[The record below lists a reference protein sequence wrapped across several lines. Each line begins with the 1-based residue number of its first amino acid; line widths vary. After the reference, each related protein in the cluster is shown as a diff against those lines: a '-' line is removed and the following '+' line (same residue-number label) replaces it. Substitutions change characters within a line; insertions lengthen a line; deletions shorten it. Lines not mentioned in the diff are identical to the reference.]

1 MRFFKQKSIN
11 KFIPVIVTL
20 LFVLVPCMAEA
31 AVPANIT
38 YKSSTSA
45 PYSSAQLEYTKAGT
59 YTWTVP
65 DGVNQIKIT
74 TVGAG
79 GGAGGFQF
87 LNNSGIYG
95 TRIYDGG
102 GGGAIVENV
111 TINVVSGT
119 NIKIIVGKG
128 GQTVFPVHNNYSAAT
143 FRGETGGNSY
153 IQINSQNYA
162 IANGGTGSFNIVNNN
177 NNTTSNGPGKAGG
190 AGGGDGGTIN
200 TVTGHTNG
208 HNGKYGHGGKSGYWF
223 YSSTFDGKKY
233 GDLPSGGGGGSWGNG
248 GYVDYTTVEDPFWG
262 TVTSLIMPPI
272 PATVG
277 GGAGSFY
284 APAADGAVFIN
295 YGSTSIATTG
305 VTLSQSSLTLNAGGS
320 STLTATV
327 TPSNATNKTVTWTTS
342 NPSVATV
349 SGGKV
354 TAVGAGTATI
364 TATTSG
370 GQKATCTV
378 TVRVPVTGISVS
390 RSTLSLTVGATST
403 LTATV
408 SPSNASNKSYSWS
421 SNNSAV
427 ATVNSSGL
435 VTAKANGTATITA
448 TTTDGGKKATCTVT
462 VTTPASGV
470 SVSPTTATII
480 KGHTQQL
487 TATVAPSSASNK
499 SVSWSSSNNSVVTVS
514 SSGLVTAK
522 AAGAADVTVTTADG
536 NHKAVCKVTVRVPV
550 TGVSLSRT
558 ELSLIKGDTEQLL
571 ATVSPTDASNKTIS
585 WTTTDKSV
593 ASVSSSGLVTA
604 VGGGTATITATTA
617 DGSYTDVCKVTVTIP
632 VEGIKF
638 GDVSSNVGIGST
650 TKLNYTITP
659 PEATNK
665 TVTWQSADPAV
676 ATVDETT
683 GVITPVAPGGTEITV
698 TTEDGGYTDTTLLI
712 VTNSLST
719 IKLKLITESGKYPT
733 FGTVYYKSPGNVI
746 EYPGTPVGD
755 DGNMTISVPVTLT
768 SFNLGVS
775 LLNTLI
781 SGTILNPETK
791 DATATPLYMVEGDF
805 NADNLI
811 SGTDWTILVQRLNYG
826 GGETQY
832 GLTGDMNYDGV
843 VDNLDLLLF
852 NSPITHTG
860 VTRFM
865 TSGYEMSVD
874 TNAVTESENALALN
888 AVSFTAAAE
897 DALDIKE
904 NQDKSPVSDEPP
916 IKSIVQIT
924 KIKDGRYEISLN
936 EPSRNI
942 NMFQLALE
950 GGISEITYAL
960 PSGFELIG
968 AGEKDG
974 VTVIAIGTTVKGGLT
989 IPADTPF
996 ITVTAASQPGVLYG
1010 DNFTTAERASAHGIE
1025 IVSLESS
1032 ETVGE
1037 AGASASGG
1045 SSGCNA
1051 GTAAAALLAFA
1062 PFIIH
1067 KSHKSYRNRRN
1078 HK

>member
-924 KIKDGRYEISLN
+924 KIRDGRYEISLN

-1045 SSGCNA
+1045 SSGCNT

>member
-1 MRFFKQKSIN
+1 MRCISN
-11 KFIPVIVTL
+11 KVFGL
-20 LFVLVPCMAEA
+20 LNVFVWLLVLLSTHAHA
-31 AVPANIT
+31 AAPANIT

-65 DGVNQIKIT
+65 AGVDQLKVT
-74 TVGAG
+74 TVGG
-79 GGAGGFQF
+79 GGSSV
-87 LNNSGIYG
+87 LSRSGVFFTYSIMMTG
-95 TRIYDGG
+95 A
-102 GGGAIVENV
+102 GGAIVENTVIPV
-111 TINVVSGT
+111 TPSQQITIHVASSDEESYLMINGEKYGSAKAGDSVDDSVDFARQALGGT
-119 NIKIIVGKG
+119 PN
-128 GQTVFPVHNNYSAAT
+128 
-143 FRGETGGNSY
+143 GGNGY
-153 IQINSQNYA
+153 YVG
-162 IANGGTGSFNIVNNN
+162 NGGILFEPT
-177 NNTTSNGPGKAGG
+177 
-190 AGGGDGGTIN
+190 
-200 TVTGHTNG
+200 
-208 HNGKYGHGGKSGYWF
+208 NGKYGKAGAIKGTYYTGIGY
-223 YSSTFDGKKY
+223 TY
-233 GDLPSGGGGGSWGNG
+233 GSLRGGGGSWGNG
-248 GYVDYTTVEDPFWG
+248 GRVDESP
-262 TVTSLIMPPI
+262 
-272 PATVG
+272 TVG
-277 GGAGSFY
+277 GGGSFVSKPSTDPTY
-284 APAADGAVFIN
+284 DSRYRVIINGQPGADGAVFIN

-305 VTLSQSSLTLNAGGS
+305 VTLSQSSLTLNVGGS

-327 TPSNATNKTVTWTTS
+327 SPSNATNKTVTWTTS
-342 NPSVATV
+342 NASVATV

-354 TAVGAGTATI
+354 TAVGPGTATI

-378 TVRVPVTGISVS
+378 TVRVPVTGISIS
-390 RSTLSLTVGATST
+390 RSTLALTVGATST

-408 SPSNASNKSYSWS
+408 APSNASDKSYSWS
-421 SNNSAV
+421 SSNSGV

-448 TTTDGGKKATCTVT
+448 TTTDGGKKASCTVT

-470 SVSPTTATII
+470 SVSPTAATII
-480 KGHTQQL
+480 KGQTRQL

-499 SVSWSSSNNSVVTVS
+499 SVSWSSSNNTVATVS
-514 SSGLVTAK
+514 SAGLVTAK
-522 AAGAADVTVTTADG
+522 ASGTADITVTTADG
-536 NHKAVCKVTVRVPV
+536 NYKAVCKVTVRVPV
-550 TGVSLSRT
+550 TGVSISRT
-558 ELSLIKGDTEQLL
+558 NLSLIKGGIEQLS
-571 ATVSPTDASNKTIS
+571 ATVSPSDASNKTVS
-585 WTTTDKSV
+585 WTTTDKAV
-593 ASVSSSGLVTA
+593 ATVSSSGLVTA

-617 DGSYTDVCKVTVTIP
+617 DGSYTDDCKVTVSVP
-632 VEGIKF
+632 VDGIKF
-638 GDVSSNVGIGST
+638 NDISANVGIGST

-698 TTEDGGYTDTTLLI
+698 TTEDGGYTDTTILI

-719 IKLKLITESGKYPT
+719 IKLKLITESNKYPA

-746 EYPGTPVGD
+746 EYPGTPVGNGGD
-755 DGNMTISVPVTLT
+755 MTISVPVTLT

-781 SGTILNPETK
+781 SGTVLTPDAK

-811 SGTDWTILVQRLNYG
+811 NGTDWTILVQRMNYG

-832 GLTGDMNYDGV
+832 GLTGDMNYDGT

-852 NSPITHTG
+852 NSPVTHTG
-860 VTRFM
+860 DTRFM
-865 TSGYEMSVD
+865 TSGYDMSAD
-874 TNAVTESENALALN
+874 TKAMTESENAPAIN
-888 AVSFTAAAE
+888 SISFTASAE
-897 DALDIKE
+897 YAPDTKE

-936 EPSRNI
+936 EPSRNL

-950 GGISEITYAL
+950 GGVSEITYAL
-960 PSGFELIG
+960 PSGFQLIG
-968 AGEKDG
+968 AVEKDG
-974 VTVIAIGTTVKGGLT
+974 VTVIAIGTTVKGGLA

-996 ITVTAASQPGVLYG
+996 ITVTTASQPGVLYG

-1025 IVSLESS
+1025 TVSLESS

-1037 AGASASGG
+1037 AGTSTSGG

>member
-1 MRFFKQKSIN
+1 MRGTLKHIIK
-11 KFIPVIVTL
+11 TL
-20 LFVLVPCMAEA
+20 LLVAACIAAPMSPSLSEA
-31 AVPANIT
+31 AVPDIT
-38 YKSSTSA
+38 YKSNTSS

-65 DGVNQIKIT
+65 AGINQIKVT

-79 GGAGGFQF
+79 GGAGVIMFPTTNFPQYRSVSDG
-87 LNNSGIYG
+87 G
-95 TRIYDGG
+95 GG
-102 GGGAIVENV
+102 GGGAIVENQVISV
-111 TINVVSGT
+111 TSGT
-119 NIKIIVGKG
+119 QLQIVVGAKGDSTIINTSSQVAAGSAYGKD
-128 GQTVFPVHNNYSAAT
+128 
-143 FRGETGGNSY
+143 GGNSY
-153 IQINSQNYA
+153 IKIGSQIYA
-162 IANGGTGSFNIVNNN
+162 VAHGGTGSNNIIYNGGSG
-177 NNTTSNGPGKAGG
+177 TSAVGEAGG
-190 AGGGDGGTIN
+190 AGGGKGGYNDSPAGIYDGQD
-200 TVTGHTNG
+200 
-208 HNGKYGHGGKSGYWF
+208 GKYGKGGKTQLYMSFNSLPVFTYNDIQFMWF
-223 YSSTFDGKKY
+223 AAT
-233 GDLPSGGGGGSWGNG
+233 GGGGSWGNG
-248 GYVDYTTVEDPFWG
+248 GYLAYDDYPIITPTTPV
-262 TVTSLIMPPI
+262 
-272 PATVG
+272 PATIG

-295 YGSTSIATTG
+295 YGSTTVATTG
-305 VTLSQSSLTLNAGGS
+305 ITLSQTALTLNAGGS

-327 TPSNATNKTVTWTTS
+327 TPSNATNKTVTWATS
-342 NPSVATV
+342 NASVATV

-354 TAVGAGTATI
+354 TAVGPGTATI

-378 TVRVPVTGISVS
+378 TVRVPVTGISIS
-390 RSTLSLTVGATST
+390 RSTLALTVGATST

-408 SPSNASNKSYSWS
+408 APSNASDKSYSWS
-421 SNNSAV
+421 SSNSAV

-448 TTTDGGKKATCTVT
+448 TTTDGGKKATCAVT

-470 SVSPTTATII
+470 SVAPTTATII
-480 KGHTQQL
+480 KGQTQQL

-499 SVSWSSSNNSVVTVS
+499 SVSWSSSNNSVATVN

-522 AAGAADVTVTTADG
+522 AAGNADITVTTADG
-536 NHKAVCKVTVRVPV
+536 NYKAVCKVTVRVPV
-550 TGVSLSRT
+550 TGVSLSQT
-558 ELSLIKGDTEQLL
+558 ELSLIKGSTEQLL
-571 ATVSPTDASNKTIS
+571 ATVFPADASNKTIS

-593 ASVSSSGLVTA
+593 ASVSSTGLVTA

-617 DGSYTDVCKVTVTIP
+617 DGSYTDVCKVTVTVP

-665 TVTWQSADPAV
+665 TVTWQSSDPAV
-676 ATVDETT
+676 ATVDETI

-781 SGTILNPETK
+781 SGTVLNPETK

-826 GGETQY
+826 GGETKY

-865 TSGYEMSVD
+865 TSGYDMSVD
-874 TNAVTESENALALN
+874 TKAVTESENAPALN
-888 AVSFTAAAE
+888 AVSFAAAAE
-897 DALDIKE
+897 DTPDIKE
-904 NQDKSPVSDEPP
+904 NLDESPVSDEPP

-950 GGISEITYAL
+950 GGVTEITYAL

>member
-1 MRFFKQKSIN
+1 MGY
-11 KFIPVIVTL
+11 T
-20 LFVLVPCMAEA
+20 
-31 AVPANIT
+31 
-38 YKSSTSA
+38 SSSPTS
-45 PYSSAQLEYTKAGT
+45 
-59 YTWTVP
+59 
-65 DGVNQIKIT
+65 
-74 TVGAG
+74 
-79 GGAGGFQF
+79 
-87 LNNSGIYG
+87 
-95 TRIYDGG
+95 
-102 GGGAIVENV
+102 
-111 TINVVSGT
+111 
-119 NIKIIVGKG
+119 
-128 GQTVFPVHNNYSAAT
+128 
-143 FRGETGGNSY
+143 
-153 IQINSQNYA
+153 
-162 IANGGTGSFNIVNNN
+162 
-177 NNTTSNGPGKAGG
+177 
-190 AGGGDGGTIN
+190 
-200 TVTGHTNG
+200 
-208 HNGKYGHGGKSGYWF
+208 
-223 YSSTFDGKKY
+223 
-233 GDLPSGGGGGSWGNG
+233 
-248 GYVDYTTVEDPFWG
+248 
-262 TVTSLIMPPI
+262 PI

-305 VTLSQSSLTLNAGGS
+305 VTLSQSSLTLNVGGS

-378 TVRVPVTGISVS
+378 TVRVPVTGISIS
-390 RSTLSLTVGATST
+390 RSTLALTVGATST

-408 SPSNASNKSYSWS
+408 APSNASNKSYSWS
-421 SNNSAV
+421 SSNNTV

-448 TTTDGGKKATCTVT
+448 TTADGGKKASCTVT
-462 VTTPASGV
+462 VTTPTSGV

-480 KGHTQQL
+480 KGQTRQL

-499 SVSWSSSNNSVVTVS
+499 SVSWSSSNNSVATVN

-522 AAGAADVTVTTADG
+522 AAGNADITVTTADG
-536 NHKAVCKVTVRVPV
+536 NYKAVCKVTVRVPV
-550 TGVSLSRT
+550 TGVSLSET
-558 ELSLIKGDTEQLL
+558 DISLIKGSTEQLL
-571 ATVSPTDASNKTIS
+571 ATVSPADASNKTIS
-585 WTTTDKSV
+585 WTTTDKSI
-593 ASVSSSGLVTA
+593 ATVSSSGLVTA

-617 DGSYTDVCKVTVTIP
+617 DGSYTDVCKVTVTVP

-665 TVTWQSADPAV
+665 TVTWQSSDPAV

-755 DGNMTISVPVTLT
+755 DGNMTIFVPVTLT

-781 SGTILNPETK
+781 SGTALNPETK

-865 TSGYEMSVD
+865 TSGYDMSVD
-874 TNAVTESENALALN
+874 TKAVTESENAPTLN
-888 AVSFTAAAE
+888 AVSFAAAAE
-897 DALDIKE
+897 DAPDIKKE

-950 GGISEITYAL
+950 GGVTEITYAL

-974 VTVIAIGTTVKGGLT
+974 VTVIAIGTMVKGGLT

-1025 IVSLESS
+1025 IVPLESS
-1032 ETVGE
+1032 ETVGD

>member
-1 MRFFKQKSIN
+1 MRGTLKH
-11 KFIPVIVTL
+11 IVKIILIVAACIAAPTSSSL
-20 LFVLVPCMAEA
+20 SEA
-31 AVPANIT
+31 AVPDIT
-38 YKSSTSA
+38 YKSSTSS

-59 YTWTVP
+59 YTWIVP
-65 DGVNQIKIT
+65 AGVDTIKVT

-87 LNNSGIYG
+87 TQRYTGYHVC
-95 TRIYDGG
+95 RIYDGG
-102 GGGAIVENV
+102 GGGAVIENV
-111 TINVVSGT
+111 TINVAPGT

-128 GQTVFPVHNNYSAAT
+128 GQSIFPVVNNGTAAT
-143 FRGETGGNSY
+143 YRGETGGSSY
-153 IQINSQNYA
+153 IQINSQTFA
-162 IANGGTGSFNIVNNN
+162 LANGGTGSYNIVNDNA
-177 NNTTSNGPGKAGG
+177 NTTSRGSGKAGG
-190 AGGGDGGTIN
+190 AGGGDGGVLNDYTDR
-200 TVTGHTNG
+200 VDG
-208 HNGKYGHGGKSGYWF
+208 HNGKYGQGGKSHYWLF
-223 YSSTFDGKKY
+223 ADILGNPVEKFNFDGKKY
-233 GDLPSGGGGGSWGNG
+233 LDVAAGGGGGSWGNG
-248 GYVDYTTVEDPFWG
+248 GYMGYTSSSP
-262 TVTSLIMPPI
+262 TSPI

-305 VTLSQSSLTLNAGGS
+305 VTLSQSSLTLNVGGS

-378 TVRVPVTGISVS
+378 TVRVPVTGISIS
-390 RSTLSLTVGATST
+390 RSTLALTVGATST

-408 SPSNASNKSYSWS
+408 APSNASNKSYSWS
-421 SNNSAV
+421 SSNNTV

-448 TTTDGGKKATCTVT
+448 TTADGGKKASCTVT
-462 VTTPASGV
+462 VTTPTSGV

-480 KGHTQQL
+480 KGQTRQL

-499 SVSWSSSNNSVVTVS
+499 SVSWSSSNNSVATVN

-522 AAGAADVTVTTADG
+522 AAGNADITVTTADG
-536 NHKAVCKVTVRVPV
+536 NYKAVCKVTVRVPV
-550 TGVSLSRT
+550 TGVSLSET
-558 ELSLIKGDTEQLL
+558 DISLIKGSTEQLL
-571 ATVSPTDASNKTIS
+571 ATVSPADASNKTIS
-585 WTTTDKSV
+585 WTTTDKSI
-593 ASVSSSGLVTA
+593 ATVSSSGLVTA

-888 AVSFTAAAE
+888 AVSFTAVAE

>member
-1 MRFFKQKSIN
+1 
-11 KFIPVIVTL
+11 
-20 LFVLVPCMAEA
+20 
-31 AVPANIT
+31 
-38 YKSSTSA
+38 
-45 PYSSAQLEYTKAGT
+45 
-59 YTWTVP
+59 
-65 DGVNQIKIT
+65 
-74 TVGAG
+74 
-79 GGAGGFQF
+79 
-87 LNNSGIYG
+87 
-95 TRIYDGG
+95 
-102 GGGAIVENV
+102 
-111 TINVVSGT
+111 
-119 NIKIIVGKG
+119 
-128 GQTVFPVHNNYSAAT
+128 
-143 FRGETGGNSY
+143 
-153 IQINSQNYA
+153 
-162 IANGGTGSFNIVNNN
+162 
-177 NNTTSNGPGKAGG
+177 
-190 AGGGDGGTIN
+190 
-200 TVTGHTNG
+200 
-208 HNGKYGHGGKSGYWF
+208 
-223 YSSTFDGKKY
+223 
-233 GDLPSGGGGGSWGNG
+233 
-248 GYVDYTTVEDPFWG
+248 
-262 TVTSLIMPPI
+262 MPPV

-284 APAADGAVFIN
+284 APASDGAVFIN
-295 YGSTSIATTG
+295 YGSTSVATTG
-305 VTLSQSSLTLNAGGS
+305 ISLNQTSLALNIGGS

-327 TPSNATNKTVTWTTS
+327 NPSNATNKTVTWTTS
-342 NPSVATV
+342 NASVATV

-354 TAVGAGTATI
+354 TAVGPGTATI

-378 TVRVPVTGISVS
+378 TVRVPVTGISIS
-390 RSTLSLTVGATST
+390 RSTLALTVGATST

-408 SPSNASNKSYSWS
+408 APSNASDKSYSWS
-421 SNNSAV
+421 SSNSAV

-448 TTTDGGKKATCTVT
+448 TTTDGGKKASCAVT

-470 SVSPTTATII
+470 SVAPTTATII
-480 KGHTQQL
+480 KGQTQQL

-499 SVSWSSSNNSVVTVS
+499 SVSWSSSNNSVATVS
-514 SSGLVTAK
+514 STGLVTAK
-522 AAGAADVTVTTADG
+522 AAGTADITVTTADG
-536 NHKAVCKVTVRVPV
+536 NYKAVCKVTVRVLV
-550 TGVSLSRT
+550 TGVSLSET
-558 ELSLIKGDTEQLL
+558 DISLIKGSTEQLL
-571 ATVSPTDASNKTIS
+571 ATVSPADASNKTIS

-593 ASVSSSGLVTA
+593 ATVSNTGLVTA

-617 DGSYTDVCKVTVTIP
+617 DGSYTDVCKVTVTVP

-665 TVTWQSADPAV
+665 TVTWQSSDPAV

-781 SGTILNPETK
+781 SGTVLNSETK

-865 TSGYEMSVD
+865 TSGYDMSVD
-874 TNAVTESENALALN
+874 TKAVTESANAPALN
-888 AVSFTAAAE
+888 AVSFAAAAE
-897 DALDIKE
+897 DTPDIKE
-904 NQDKSPVSDEPP
+904 NLDESPVSDEPP

-924 KIKDGRYEISLN
+924 KIKDGRYEISFN

-950 GGISEITYAL
+950 GSVSEITYAL

-996 ITVTAASQPGVLYG
+996 ITVTAASQPGILYG
-1010 DNFTTAERASAHGIE
+1010 NNFTTAERASAHGIE
-1025 IVSLESS
+1025 TVSLESS

>member
-1 MRFFKQKSIN
+1 MRGTLKL
-11 KFIPVIVTL
+11 IVKTFL
-20 LFVLVPCMAEA
+20 IVAACFATPISSSLSEA
-31 AVPANIT
+31 AVPDIT
-38 YKSSTSA
+38 YKSSTAS

-87 LNNSGIYG
+87 LNNAGIYG

-102 GGGAIVENV
+102 GGGAVVENV

-177 NNTTSNGPGKAGG
+177 NNTTSKGPGKAGG
-190 AGGGDGGTIN
+190 AGGGDGGTLN
-200 TVTGHTNG
+200 TTTGHTNG
-208 HNGKYGHGGKSGYWF
+208 HNGKYGRGGKSGYWF

-248 GYVDYTTVEDPFWG
+248 GYVDYTTEENPFLG
-262 TVTSLIMPPI
+262 TVTSPIMPPV

-284 APAADGAVFIN
+284 APASDGAVFIN
-295 YGSTSIATTG
+295 YGSTSVATTG
-305 VTLSQSSLTLNAGGS
+305 ISLNQTSLALNIGGS

-327 TPSNATNKTVTWTTS
+327 NPSNATNKTVTWTTS
-342 NPSVATV
+342 NASVATV

-354 TAVGAGTATI
+354 TAVGPGTATI

-378 TVRVPVTGISVS
+378 TVRVPVTGISIS
-390 RSTLSLTVGATST
+390 RSTLALTVGATST

-408 SPSNASNKSYSWS
+408 APSNASDKSYSWS
-421 SNNSAV
+421 SSNSAV

-448 TTTDGGKKATCTVT
+448 TTTDGGKKASCAVT

-470 SVSPTTATII
+470 SVAPTTATII
-480 KGHTQQL
+480 KGQTQQL

-499 SVSWSSSNNSVVTVS
+499 SVSWSSSNNSVATVS
-514 SSGLVTAK
+514 STGLVTAK
-522 AAGAADVTVTTADG
+522 AAGTADITVTTADG
-536 NHKAVCKVTVRVPV
+536 NYKAVCKVTVRVLV
-550 TGVSLSRT
+550 TGVSLSET
-558 ELSLIKGDTEQLL
+558 DISLIKGSTEQLL
-571 ATVSPTDASNKTIS
+571 ATVSPADASNKTIS

-593 ASVSSSGLVTA
+593 ATVSNTGLVTA

-617 DGSYTDVCKVTVTIP
+617 DGSYTDVCKVTVTVP

-665 TVTWQSADPAV
+665 TVTWQSSDPAV

-781 SGTILNPETK
+781 SGTVLNSETK

-865 TSGYEMSVD
+865 TSGYDMSVD
-874 TNAVTESENALALN
+874 TKAVTESANAPALN
-888 AVSFTAAAE
+888 AVSFAAAAE
-897 DALDIKE
+897 DTPDIKE
-904 NQDKSPVSDEPP
+904 NLDESPVSDEPP

-950 GGISEITYAL
+950 GGVTEITYAL

-996 ITVTAASQPGVLYG
+996 ITVTAASQPGILYG
-1010 DNFTTAERASAHGIE
+1010 NNFTTAERASAHGIE
-1025 IVSLESS
+1025 TVSLESS

>member
-1 MRFFKQKSIN
+1 M
-11 KFIPVIVTL
+11 
-20 LFVLVPCMAEA
+20 
-31 AVPANIT
+31 
-38 YKSSTSA
+38 
-45 PYSSAQLEYTKAGT
+45 
-59 YTWTVP
+59 
-65 DGVNQIKIT
+65 
-74 TVGAG
+74 
-79 GGAGGFQF
+79 
-87 LNNSGIYG
+87 
-95 TRIYDGG
+95 
-102 GGGAIVENV
+102 
-111 TINVVSGT
+111 
-119 NIKIIVGKG
+119 
-128 GQTVFPVHNNYSAAT
+128 
-143 FRGETGGNSY
+143 
-153 IQINSQNYA
+153 
-162 IANGGTGSFNIVNNN
+162 
-177 NNTTSNGPGKAGG
+177 
-190 AGGGDGGTIN
+190 
-200 TVTGHTNG
+200 
-208 HNGKYGHGGKSGYWF
+208 
-223 YSSTFDGKKY
+223 
-233 GDLPSGGGGGSWGNG
+233 
-248 GYVDYTTVEDPFWG
+248 
-262 TVTSLIMPPI
+262 
-272 PATVG
+272 
-277 GGAGSFY
+277 
-284 APAADGAVFIN
+284 
-295 YGSTSIATTG
+295 
-305 VTLSQSSLTLNAGGS
+305 TLNVGGS

-327 TPSNATNKTVTWTTS
+327 SPSNATDKTVTWTTS
-342 NPSVATV
+342 SASVATV

-378 TVRVPVTGISVS
+378 TVRVPVTGISIS
-390 RSTLSLTVGATST
+390 RSSLSLNVGATST

-408 SPSNASNKSYSWS
+408 LPSDATNKSYSWS
-421 SNNSAV
+421 SNNTGV

-448 TTTDGGKKATCTVT
+448 TTTDGGKKATCAVT

-470 SVSPTTATII
+470 SVAPTTATII
-480 KGHTQQL
+480 KGQTQQL

-499 SVSWSSSNNSVVTVS
+499 SVSWSSSNNSVAAVS
-514 SSGLVTAK
+514 STGLVTAK
-522 AAGAADVTVTTADG
+522 AAGTADVTVTTADG
-536 NHKAVCKVTVRVPV
+536 NYKAVCKVTVRVPV
-550 TGVSLSRT
+550 TSVSLSKT
-558 ELSLIKGDTEQLL
+558 ELTLIKGDTEQLL
-571 ATVSPTDASNKTIS
+571 ATVSPSDASNKTVS

-604 VGGGTATITATTA
+604 VGGGNATITATTA
-617 DGSYTDVCKVTVTIP
+617 DGSYTDICNVTVSVP

-638 GDVSSNVGIGST
+638 NDVSANVGIGST

-665 TVTWQSADPAV
+665 TVTWQSADPAI

-781 SGTILNPETK
+781 SGTVLNPETK

-826 GGETQY
+826 GGETKY

-852 NSPITHTG
+852 NSPNTHTG

-865 TSGYEMSVD
+865 TSGYDMSVD
-874 TNAVTESENALALN
+874 TKAVTESENAPALN
-888 AVSFTAAAE
+888 AVSFAAAAE
-897 DALDIKE
+897 DTPDIKE
-904 NQDKSPVSDEPP
+904 NQDKSPVSGEPP

>member
-1 MRFFKQKSIN
+1 MELATVGNIISYHAAPTQRLKAYYITQEMSGEREEKRMRKYQTTLLSNILFAISSIMFCITICIPACEAATYEYTTPGTFNLTLPEGTKSIT
-11 KFIPVIVTL
+11 VTS
-20 LFVLVPCMAEA
+20 V
-31 AVPANIT
+31 
-38 YKSSTSA
+38 
-45 PYSSAQLEYTKAGT
+45 
-59 YTWTVP
+59 
-65 DGVNQIKIT
+65 
-74 TVGAG
+74 
-79 GGAGGFQF
+79 
-87 LNNSGIYG
+87 
-95 TRIYDGG
+95 GG
-102 GGGAIVENV
+102 GGGAAYYSNVDFAILLGGGGGAVIRDVQINISSSKTITIVV
-111 TINVVSGT
+111 GQG
-119 NIKIIVGKG
+119 GKG
-128 GQTVFPVHNNYSAAT
+128 MEDPHYADGTS
-143 FRGETGGNSY
+143 GGSSY
-153 IQINSQNYA
+153 VIYNGTQYA
-162 IANGGTGSFNIVNNN
+162 IANGGGGAHCDEDYNET
-177 NNTTSNGPGKAGG
+177 PGKAGG
-190 AGGGDGGTIN
+190 
-200 TVTGHTNG
+200 TGATNG
-208 HNGKYGHGGKSGYWF
+208 GYDTGGKS
-223 YSSTFDGKKY
+223 YSSTIGM
-233 GDLPSGGGGGSWGNG
+233 GGGSVNSLNG
-248 GYVDYTTVEDPFWG
+248 KP
-262 TVTSLIMPPI
+262 
-272 PATVG
+272 
-277 GGAGSFY
+277 
-284 APAADGAVFIN
+284 GAVFIN
-295 YGSTSIATTG
+295 CNIPTTG
-305 VTLSQSSLTLNAGGS
+305 ITLNSTTLTLNAGGS

-364 TATTSG
+364 TATASG

-421 SNNSAV
+421 SNNNAV

-435 VTAKANGTATITA
+435 VTAKGNGTATITA

-480 KGHTQQL
+480 KGQTQQL
-487 TATVAPSSASNK
+487 TAIVAPSSASNK
-499 SVSWSSSNNSVVTVS
+499 SVSWSSSNDSVATVS

-522 AAGAADVTVTTADG
+522 AAGTADVTVTTADG
-536 NHKAVCKVTVRVPV
+536 SHKAVCTVTVRVPV
-550 TGVSLSRT
+550 TGVSISRT
-558 ELSLIKGDTEQLL
+558 ELSLIKGGTEQLS
-571 ATVSPTDASNKTIS
+571 ATVSPSDASNQAIS

-593 ASVSSSGLVTA
+593 ATVSSSGLVTA

-826 GGETQY
+826 GGETKY

-865 TSGYEMSVD
+865 TSGYDMSVD
-874 TNAVTESENALALN
+874 TKAVTESANAPALN
-888 AVSFTAAAE
+888 AVSFAAAAE
-897 DALDIKE
+897 DTPDIKE
-904 NQDKSPVSDEPP
+904 NLDESPVSDEPP

-950 GGISEITYAL
+950 GGVTEITYAL

-996 ITVTAASQPGVLYG
+996 ITVTAASQPGILYG
-1010 DNFTTAERASAHGIE
+1010 NNFTTAERASAHGIE
-1025 IVSLESS
+1025 TVSLESS

>member
-1 MRFFKQKSIN
+1 MINFHNKRFIN
-11 KFIPVIVTL
+11 KFILFFSVFLITAVTS
-20 LFVLVPCMAEA
+20 VCEA
-31 AVPANIT
+31 AAPADIT

-65 DGVNQIKIT
+65 AGVDQIKVT
-74 TVGAG
+74 TVGG
-79 GGAGGFQF
+79 GG
-87 LNNSGIYG
+87 SGISSETGIG
-95 TRIYDGG
+95 TAFVSG
-102 GGGAIVENV
+102 GGGAVVENV
-111 TINVVSGT
+111 AIQVSQGQVLS
-119 NIKIIVGKG
+119 IFVGKSDSQSYVVVNGNQFAVANSGESVNMHEIDRAPQG
-128 GQTVFPVHNNYSAAT
+128 GQP
-143 FRGETGGNSY
+143 GGGNGAGMSSDGIIEQSDGKY
-153 IQINSQNYA
+153 
-162 IANGGTGSFNIVNNN
+162 
-177 NNTTSNGPGKAGG
+177 GKAGG
-190 AGGGDGGTIN
+190 N
-200 TVTGHTNG
+200 TQSLVGSFSVSVH
-208 HNGKYGHGGKSGYWF
+208 
-223 YSSTFDGKKY
+223 
-233 GDLPSGGGGGSWGNG
+233 GGGGSWGNG
-248 GYVDYTTVEDPFWG
+248 GSDGV
-262 TVTSLIMPPI
+262 PP
-272 PATVG
+272 TVG
-277 GGAGSFY
+277 GGGCAYSGTDTFGR
-284 APAADGAVFIN
+284 PAIAYGGAYLGADGAVFIN
-295 YGSTSIATTG
+295 YGSTTVATTG
-305 VTLSQSSLTLNAGGS
+305 VTLNKSTITLNVGGS

-327 TPSNATNKTVTWTTS
+327 SPSNATDKTVTWTTS
-342 NPSVATV
+342 SASVATV

-378 TVRVPVTGISVS
+378 TVRVPVTGISIS
-390 RSTLSLTVGATST
+390 RSSLSLNVGATST

-408 SPSNASNKSYSWS
+408 LPSDATNKSYSWS
-421 SNNSAV
+421 SNNTGV

-448 TTTDGGKKATCTVT
+448 TTTDGGKKATCAVT

-470 SVSPTTATII
+470 SVAPTTATII
-480 KGHTQQL
+480 KGQTQQL

-499 SVSWSSSNNSVVTVS
+499 SVSWSSSNNSVAAVS
-514 SSGLVTAK
+514 STGLVTAK
-522 AAGAADVTVTTADG
+522 AAGTADVTVTTADG
-536 NHKAVCKVTVRVPV
+536 NYKAVCKVTVRVPV
-550 TGVSLSRT
+550 TSVSLSKT
-558 ELSLIKGDTEQLL
+558 ELTLIKGDTEQLL
-571 ATVSPTDASNKTIS
+571 ATVSPSDASNKTVS

-617 DGSYTDVCKVTVTIP
+617 DGSYTDVCKVTVTVP

-638 GDVSSNVGIGST
+638 NDVSANVGIGST

-665 TVTWQSADPAV
+665 TVTWQSADPAI

-683 GVITPVAPGGTEITV
+683 GVITPIAPGGTEITV

-781 SGTILNPETK
+781 SGTVLNPETK

-865 TSGYEMSVD
+865 TSGYDMSVD
-874 TNAVTESENALALN
+874 TKAVTESENAPTLN
-888 AVSFTAAAE
+888 AVSFAAAAE
-897 DALDIKE
+897 DAPDIKE

-950 GGISEITYAL
+950 GGVTEITYAL

-974 VTVIAIGTTVKGGLT
+974 VTVIAIGTMVKGGLT

-1025 IVSLESS
+1025 IVPLESS
-1032 ETVGE
+1032 ETVGD

>member
-1 MRFFKQKSIN
+1 MRCTLKHIIK
-11 KFIPVIVTL
+11 TL
-20 LFVLVPCMAEA
+20 LLVAACIAAPMSPSLSEA
-31 AVPANIT
+31 AVPDIT

-65 DGVNQIKIT
+65 AGVDTIKVT
-74 TVGAG
+74 TVGG
-79 GGAGGFQF
+79 GGHGYYAQ
-87 LNNSGIYG
+87 IYG
-95 TRIYDGG
+95 FGCFVHSG
-102 GGGAIVENV
+102 AGGAIVENV
-111 TINVVSGT
+111 VVNVSTSQVL
-119 NIKIIVGKG
+119 KIVVGG
-128 GQTVFPVHNNYSAAT
+128 SDQQ
-143 FRGETGGNSY
+143 SY
-153 IQINSQNYA
+153 VQINNTKYA
-162 IANGGTGSFNIVNNN
+162 IATPGESANGGTGQEVDLIFSKVRQPQ
-177 NNTTSNGPGKAGG
+177 GGKP
-190 AGGGDGGTIN
+190 GGG
-200 TVTGHTNG
+200 NG
-208 HNGKYGHGGKSGYWF
+208 CCGDSASPAQQTNGKYGKAGSN
-223 YSSTFDGKKY
+223 Y
-233 GDLPSGGGGGSWGNG
+233 GPVYAANYGTGPAVGGGGSWGNG
-248 GYVDYTTVEDPFWG
+248 GTPN
-262 TVTSLIMPPI
+262 IPP
-272 PATVG
+272 TVG
-277 GGAGSFY
+277 GGGSY
-284 APAADGAVFIN
+284 TYGNTGQALPQPQITGYQPGADGAVFIN
-295 YGSTSIATTG
+295 YGSTAILTTG
-305 VTLSQSSLTLNAGGS
+305 ISLNKTSLALNIGGS

-327 TPSNATNKTVTWTTS
+327 SPSNATNKTVTWTTS
-342 NPSVATV
+342 NASVATV

-354 TAVGAGTATI
+354 TAVGPGTATI

-378 TVRVPVTGISVS
+378 TVRVPVTGISIS
-390 RSTLSLTVGATST
+390 RSTLALTVGATST

-408 SPSNASNKSYSWS
+408 APSNASDKSYSWS
-421 SNNSAV
+421 SSNSAV

-448 TTTDGGKKATCTVT
+448 TSTDGGKKASCAVT

-470 SVSPTTATII
+470 SVAPTTATVT
-480 KGHTQQL
+480 KGQTQQL

-499 SVSWSSSNNSVVTVS
+499 SVSWSSSNNSVATVNS
-514 SSGLVTAK
+514 TGLVTAK
-522 AAGAADVTVTTADG
+522 AAGIADITVTTADG
-536 NHKAVCKVTVRVPV
+536 NYKAVCKVTVRVPV
-550 TGVSLSRT
+550 TGVSLSET
-558 ELSLIKGDTEQLL
+558 DISLIKGSTEQLL
-571 ATVSPTDASNKTIS
+571 ATVSPADASNKTIS
-585 WTTTDKSV
+585 WTTTDKSI
-593 ASVSSSGLVTA
+593 ATVSSSGLVTA

-617 DGSYTDVCKVTVTIP
+617 DGSYTDVCKVTVTVP

-781 SGTILNPETK
+781 SGTVLNPETK

-811 SGTDWTILVQRLNYG
+811 NGTDWTILVQRMNYG

-832 GLTGDMNYDGV
+832 GLTGDMNYDGK
-843 VDNLDLLLF
+843 VDDLDLLLF

-865 TSGYEMSVD
+865 TSGYDMSVD
-874 TNAVTESENALALN
+874 TKAVTESENAPTLN
-888 AVSFTAAAE
+888 AVSFAAAAE
-897 DALDIKE
+897 DAPDIKE

-950 GGISEITYAL
+950 GGVTEITYAL

-974 VTVIAIGTTVKGGLT
+974 VTVIAIGTMVKGGLT

-1025 IVSLESS
+1025 IVPLESS
-1032 ETVGE
+1032 ETVGD

>member
-1 MRFFKQKSIN
+1 MIGTLKHIIK
-11 KFIPVIVTL
+11 TL
-20 LFVLVPCMAEA
+20 LIIAACIAAPTSSSLSEA
-31 AVPANIT
+31 AVPDIT
-38 YKSSTSA
+38 YKSSTSS

-65 DGVNQIKIT
+65 SGVDQIKVT
-74 TVGAG
+74 TVGG
-79 GGAGGFQF
+79 GGSGISDQTGLGNTACTGAGG
-87 LNNSGIYG
+87 
-95 TRIYDGG
+95 
-102 GGGAIVENV
+102 AVVENV
-111 TINVVSGT
+111 SVQVLPGT
-119 NIKIIVGKG
+119 AIKIIVGK
-128 GQTVFPVHNNYSAAT
+128 SDSS
-143 FRGETGGNSY
+143 SY
-153 IQINSQNYA
+153 ILVNNKQFA
-162 IANGGTGSFNIVNNN
+162 IANPGESVNDVTALGVPPKGGVPGGG
-177 NNTTSNGPGKAGG
+177 NGAHLNSSGAVMTPTNGTYGKAGVPKDSYV
-190 AGGGDGGTIN
+190 GDWS
-200 TVTGHTNG
+200 V
-208 HNGKYGHGGKSGYWF
+208 KVY
-223 YSSTFDGKKY
+223 
-233 GDLPSGGGGGSWGNG
+233 GGGGSWGNG
-248 GYVDYTTVEDPFWG
+248 GSDGV
-262 TVTSLIMPPI
+262 PP
-272 PATVG
+272 TVG
-277 GGAGSFY
+277 GGGCAYSGIY
-284 APAADGAVFIN
+284 NGRPNTADGGGYPGADGAVFIN
-295 YGSTSIATTG
+295 YGSTTVATTG
-305 VTLSQSSLTLNAGGS
+305 ITLNQTAITLNTGGS

-327 TPSNATNKTVTWTTS
+327 SPSNATNKTVTWTTS
-342 NPSVATV
+342 NASVATV

-354 TAVGAGTATI
+354 TAVGPGTATI

-378 TVRVPVTGISVS
+378 TVRVPVTGISIS
-390 RSTLSLTVGATST
+390 RSTLALTVGATST

-408 SPSNASNKSYSWS
+408 APSNASNKSYSWS
-421 SNNSAV
+421 SSNNTV

-448 TTTDGGKKATCTVT
+448 TTADGGKKASCTVT
-462 VTTPASGV
+462 VTTPTSGV

-480 KGHTQQL
+480 KGQTRQL

-499 SVSWSSSNNSVVTVS
+499 SVSWSSSNNSVATVN

-522 AAGAADVTVTTADG
+522 AAGNADITVTTADG
-536 NHKAVCKVTVRVPV
+536 NYKAVCKVTVRVPV
-550 TGVSLSRT
+550 TGVSLSQT
-558 ELSLIKGDTEQLL
+558 ELSLIKGSTEQLL
-571 ATVSPTDASNKTIS
+571 ATVFPADASNKTIS

-593 ASVSSSGLVTA
+593 ASVSSTGLVTA

-617 DGSYTDVCKVTVTIP
+617 DGSYTDVCKVTVTVP

-665 TVTWQSADPAV
+665 TVTWQSSDPAV

-755 DGNMTISVPVTLT
+755 NGDMTISVPVTLT

-781 SGTILNPETK
+781 SGTVLNPETK

-811 SGTDWTILVQRLNYG
+811 NGTDWTIIVQRLNYG

-843 VDNLDLLLF
+843 VDDLDLLLF
-852 NSPITHTG
+852 NSPNTHTG

-865 TSGYEMSVD
+865 TSGYDMSVD
-874 TNAVTESENALALN
+874 TKAVTESENAPTLN
-888 AVSFTAAAE
+888 AVSFAAATE
-897 DALDIKE
+897 DAPDIKKE

-924 KIKDGRYEISLN
+924 KIKDGRYEISFN

-950 GGISEITYAL
+950 GGVSEITYAL

-1025 IVSLESS
+1025 TVSLEAS

>member
-1 MRFFKQKSIN
+1 MRGTLKHIIK
-11 KFIPVIVTL
+11 TL
-20 LFVLVPCMAEA
+20 LLVAACIAAPMSPSLSEA
-31 AVPANIT
+31 AVPDIT

-65 DGVNQIKIT
+65 TGVNQVKAT
-74 TVGAG
+74 LVG
-79 GGAGGFQF
+79 GGGRNYASYTLGFVV
-87 LNNSGIYG
+87 SVPAES
-95 TRIYDGG
+95 GG
-102 GGGAIVENV
+102 GGGEIVENAVIPV
-111 TINVVSGT
+111 TPGQT
-119 NIKIIVGKG
+119 LNIVVGKEQENTSISIG
-128 GQTVFPVHNNYSAAT
+128 GAT
-143 FRGETGGNSY
+143 K
-153 IQINSQNYA
+153 A
-162 IANGGTGSFNIVNNN
+162 IAHCGRG
-177 NNTTSNGPGKAGG
+177 SNGEYPINNPDSVSSAGG
-190 AGGGDGGTIN
+190 PGGGRGGYRYISS
-200 TVTGHTNG
+200 NG
-208 HNGKYGHGGKSGYWF
+208 QNASANAENGKYGPGGGTFSSKFKIGSG
-223 YSSTFDGKKY
+223 SVSTGAVQFH
-233 GDLPSGGGGGSWGNG
+233 GGGGSWGRGATNG
-248 GYVDYTTVEDPFWG
+248 V
-262 TVTSLIMPPI
+262 PP
-272 PATVG
+272 TVG
-277 GGAGSFY
+277 GGGSLY
-284 APAADGAVFIN
+284 VQGGLVCLPLSESDICTEYHGADGAVFLN
-295 YGSTSIATTG
+295 YGSSTVATTG
-305 VTLSQSSLTLNAGGS
+305 ITLNQTALTLNAGGS

-327 TPSNATNKTVTWTTS
+327 SPSNATNKTVTWTTS
-342 NPSVATV
+342 NASVATV

-354 TAVGAGTATI
+354 TAVGPGTATI

-378 TVRVPVTGISVS
+378 TVRVPVTGISIS
-390 RSTLSLTVGATST
+390 RSTLTLTVGATST

-408 SPSNASNKSYSWS
+408 APSNASDKSYSWS
-421 SNNSAV
+421 SSNSSV
-427 ATVNSSGL
+427 AAVNSSGL

-448 TTTDGGKKATCTVT
+448 TTTDGGKKATCAVT
-462 VTTPASGV
+462 ITTPASGV
-470 SVSPTTATII
+470 SVAPTTATII
-480 KGHTQQL
+480 KGQTQQL

-499 SVSWSSSNNSVVTVS
+499 SVSWSSSNNSVASVS
-514 SSGLVTAK
+514 STGLVTAK
-522 AAGAADVTVTTADG
+522 SAGTADVTVTTADG
-536 NHKAVCKVTVRVPV
+536 NYKAVCKVTVRVPV
-550 TGVSLSRT
+550 TGVSLSKT
-558 ELSLIKGDTEQLL
+558 ELSLIKGSTEQLL
-571 ATVSPTDASNKTIS
+571 ATVSPADASNKTIS

-593 ASVSSSGLVTA
+593 ASVSSSGIVTA

-617 DGSYTDVCKVTVTIP
+617 DGSYTDVCKVTVTVP

-665 TVTWQSADPAV
+665 TVTWQSSDPAV

-755 DGNMTISVPVTLT
+755 NGDMTISVPVTLT

-781 SGTILNPETK
+781 SGTVLNPETK

-811 SGTDWTILVQRLNYG
+811 NGTDWTIIVQRLNYG

-843 VDNLDLLLF
+843 VDDLDLLLF
-852 NSPITHTG
+852 NSPNTHTG

-865 TSGYEMSVD
+865 TSGYDMSVD
-874 TNAVTESENALALN
+874 TKAVTESENAPALN
-888 AVSFTAAAE
+888 AVSFAAAAE
-897 DALDIKE
+897 DTPDIKE
-904 NQDKSPVSDEPP
+904 NLDESPVSDEPP

-924 KIKDGRYEISLN
+924 KIKDGRYEISFN

-950 GGISEITYAL
+950 GGVSEITYAL

-1025 IVSLESS
+1025 TVSLEAS